1 MKEKIIKILEEKAEC
16 TINGHADFDNVDVTQ
31 FEGIAEEIVKLCNL
45 HFITQR
51 SELLM
56 ACLNKLNE
64 LGYNLDFEYDE
75 ETCNEVVKAINC
87 G

>member
-1 MKEKIIKILEEKAEC
+1 MTDNEKILRIEINNSIDKIVQGVVHPHIEREKLAEKLVKLFA
-16 TINGHADFDNVDVTQ
+16 IPVVTQ
-31 FEGIAEEIVKLCNL
+31 
-45 HFITQR
+45 Q